1 MRVTRKRKERE
12 RGIYFD
18 DGRNC
23 QLEKTRRVILEIRI
37 SDLVSQA
44 EKRPFRIS
52 HVGYCVR

>member
-1 MRVTRKRKERE
+1 MRVTRGREKRE

-23 QLEKTRRVILEIRI
+23 QLEKIQRVILEIRI

-44 EKRPFRIS
+44 
-52 HVGYCVR
+52 